1 MSDPQYGEFWWAQPH
16 GGSPEFLT
24 LIIAASA
31 EFPEWSALYWEPNG
45 DVGEQLDIVN
55 HSRAGLV
62 TRSEI
67 PGSLTTELSFEAVV
81 GMLRAHQVRA

>member
-55 HSRAGLV
+55 HSRVDLVERCEIAGGL
-62 TRSEI
+62 
-67 PGSLTTELSFEAVV
+67 GTELHFATVESL
-81 GMLRAHQVRA
+81 LRAHQVRK